1 MSERRDRDY
10 IEDIRV
16 AIARIER
23 YTANLS
29 REQLE
34 ADEKTQDAVIR
45 NLEVIGE
52 AAKNVSASLRR
63 EHSHIPWK
71 DLAGVR
77 DKLIHHYFWGQSHH
91 HLGNYPRR
99 FAVLASRIGRG
110 VACSCGARPSARKLI
125 RAKAEDLR
133 GFLKPGRSF
142 CLLHHSR
149 ARHRAAR
156 EDLRR

>member
-1 MSERRDRDY
+1 MSERRDRYY
-10 IEDIRV
+10 IEDLHA

-52 AAKNVSASLRR
+52 AAKNVSASTRR
-63 EHSHIPWK
+63 EHSNIPWK

-77 DKLIHHYFWGQSHH
+77 DKLIHHYFGVNLTIVWKIIRDELPPLLPQ
-91 HLGNYPRR
+91 LDE
-99 FAVLASRIGRG
+99 VLSIL
-110 VACSCGARPSARKLI
+110 V
-125 RAKAEDLR
+125 AEDEE
-133 GFLKPGRSF
+133 KKN
-142 CLLHHSR
+142 
-149 ARHRAAR
+149 
-156 EDLRR
+156 